1 MAKKI
6 LITGATGFVGGH
18 LIAHLLS
25 LGKYE
30 IFGTYRSEESLKTS
44 LFQDK
49 IKFVKADLSDKE
61 QFKKILSDVKPD
73 AVFHL
78 AAQAAIQESI
88 KNPLETLHNNIDSQL
103 FLFEGIREL
112 GMLNTKLMIVLSAD
126 VYGYVLPEDLPI
138 DEDTPFR
145 PGNPYAVS
153 KIACDFLAYQ
163 YFRSYKLPIVRIR
176 AFTHIGPGQKTGFVT
191 SDFAKQI
198 AEIEKQ
204 KQEPVIRV
212 GNLDAKRDFTDVR
225 DMVKAYALLLEEGEV
240 GEVYNIGSGRSHKI
254 SEVLEF
260 FLSKAKVA
268 IKHETDSNKLRPSD
282 IPDFVADYSKMHK
295 LTGWKPEISFEKSLE
310 DILNFWREQV

>member
-1 MAKKI
+1 MNKKV

-18 LIAHLLS
+18 LISHLLS
-25 LGKYE
+25 LQKYE
-30 IFGTYRSEESLKTS
+30 IYGTYRSDASLESSPLK
-44 LFQDK
+44 DK
-49 IKFVKADLSDKE
+49 IKFVKGDLSDRE

-73 AVFHL
+73 YVFHL

-88 KNPLETLHNNIDSQL
+88 NNPLETLHNNIDSQL
-103 FLFEGIREL
+103 FLLEGLREL
-112 GMLNTKLMIVLSAD
+112 NMLDTKLMIVLSAD

-138 DEDTPFR
+138 DENTPFR

-163 YFRSYKLPIVRIR
+163 YFRSYKLPIVRVR
-176 AFTHIGPGQKTGFVT
+176 TFTHIGPGQKTGFVT

-198 AEIEKQ
+198 AEIEKL
-204 KQEPVIRV
+204 KLEPVIRV

-225 DMVKAYALLLEEGEV
+225 DIVKAYALLLEKGEA
-240 GEVYNIGSGRSHKI
+240 GEVYNIGSGKSHKI

-268 IKHETDSNKLRPSD
+268 IKSETDPNKLRPSD
-282 IPDFVADYSKMHK
+282 IPDFVADYSKMQK
-295 LTGWKPEISFEKSLE
+295 LTGWEPEITFEKSLE
-310 DILNFWREQV
+310 DILESWRKQV